1 MRKAILA
8 TGLSLT
14 MLGALPAPAASAA
27 PAGPDQ
33 FKVQVV
39 KAGGSGCPAGSTTV
53 DIAGD
58 NRFSVIYDKFFA
70 WTGPGSTPPDQ
81 KKFCQV
87 VIDVDVPPGL
97 TYTIVDITHRGSADV
112 VKGAYAYQRAA
123 YYWTGESQTG
133 YAESDIW
140 GPFNGAWSFSDVLKT
155 VKLDPHPCGSAANLN
170 AKLDLGV
177 KATTKE
183 AKKQES
189 SISHDTTD
197 GKFTTVFQI
206 KWQHC

>member
-8 TGLSLT
+8 TGLSLS

-53 DIAGD
+53 DITDD
-58 NRFSVIYDKFFA
+58 NRFSVIYDQFFV
-70 WTGPGSTPPDQ
+70 WTGPGSTPPEHQ
-81 KKFCQV
+81 KFCQV

-97 TYTIVDITHRGSADV
+97 TYSIVDITHRGSADL
-112 VKGAYAYQRAA
+112 VKGAYGSQRAS
-123 YYWTGESQTG
+123 YYWTGEPQTG
-133 YAESDIW
+133 TAQSKIW
-140 GPFNGAWSFSDVLKT
+140 GPFSGNWSFNDVLKT

-170 AKLDLGV
+170 AKLELGV

-183 AKKQES
+183 AKKSES
-189 SISHDTTD
+189 SMSHHTTD

-206 KWQHC
+206 KWHNC